1 MLTTWGRLSAD
12 RSLRVAAEFLEG
24 QRPPGCVAESVL
36 ARVPDENVTGSWKML
51 LMDDAFTLLRRA
63 TDLLPED
70 ARAENGVTV
79 DDVRDDQ
86 RHQEWELVL
95 DLLME
100 IADEQPV
107 SLRFWSLLED
117 AARQMMLEHSA
128 DWCEWRAWEI
138 SAQSSTRITR
148 SVSQLLSPEARMI
161 RNRRVAPLPTV
172 SFPR

>member
-12 RSLRVAAEFLEG
+12 RSLRVAAEFLEV
-24 QRPPGCVAESVL
+24 QRPPGCVAEPVL

-51 LMDDAFTLLRRA
+51 LLDDAFTLLRRA
-63 TDLLPED
+63 TDLLPKD

-107 SLRFWSLLED
+107 SMRFWSLLED

-128 DWCEWRAWEI
+128 RLVRVAGLGD
-138 SAQSSTRITR
+138 
-148 SVSQLLSPEARMI
+148 LSPLLHTDH
-161 RNRRVAPLPTV
+161 PLCLPTPE
-172 SFPR
+172 PRSQNDQKS